1 MKAKNTGL
9 QVDAIHMLGISS
21 TEASADL
28 LKDIYKESNSIEVR
42 KAVIE
47 AYIIGDEAGAQYL
60 ISLYPRGS
68 HADKQTVIQSM
79 MIMDNTQGLI
89 ELLKTETDPELKR
102 EILQMLTIMGSE
114 ESDEYL
120 FQLLENKG

>member
-1 MKAKNTGL
+1 
-9 QVDAIHMLGISS
+9 MLGISS